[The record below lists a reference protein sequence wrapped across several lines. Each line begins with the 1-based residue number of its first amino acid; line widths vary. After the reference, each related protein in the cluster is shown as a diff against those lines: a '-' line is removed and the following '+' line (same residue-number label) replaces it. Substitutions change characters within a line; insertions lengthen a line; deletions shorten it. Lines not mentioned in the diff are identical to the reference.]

1 MDAPS
6 FNTWTTLFLFAA
18 IQGLFVSIVLFFTR
32 RQNRAANSLLALLIF
47 LFSLTLVEY
56 VLYWT
61 KYLYYLPHFIQ
72 LSDGFPLLFGV
83 ILYFY
88 FKCVF
93 LNHTFGKKDLLHL
106 IPFLLFIIYL
116 APVYL
121 STAETKQAWLL
132 GKKVNPSLFHWP
144 AFMQKLKGLHWIKVS
159 HMFIYCFIIF
169 NRFNA
174 LSKTNHE
181 VRVWFNWLNG
191 LFIVFIAS
199 YTSYFVLVNFSF
211 FSDEWDY
218 MISFSMM
225 FTIYFIAWFGYMQPK
240 VFSGFTLQESMK
252 QPQRYKNSALDEDV
266 SKEIL
271 GLLDEV
277 MTGKKLYRQSDLRL
291 EKLAEEVGT
300 SKHYLSQV
308 INEQKGMNFFEYVNT
323 LRIADAQDLLA
334 EKSKQELNIIDV
346 AYMVGFNNKVSFNNT
361 FKKITGKTPTEFRN
375 ENNNSSVSLN

>member
-1 MDAPS
+1 
-6 FNTWTTLFLFAA
+6 
-18 IQGLFVSIVLFFTR
+18 
-32 RQNRAANSLLALLIF
+32 
-47 LFSLTLVEY
+47 
-56 VLYWT
+56 
-61 KYLYYLPHFIQ
+61 
-72 LSDGFPLLFGV
+72 
-83 ILYFY
+83 
-88 FKCVF
+88 
-93 LNHTFGKKDLLHL
+93 
-106 IPFLLFIIYL
+106 
-116 APVYL
+116 
-121 STAETKQAWLL
+121 
-132 GKKVNPSLFHWP
+132 
-144 AFMQKLKGLHWIKVS
+144 
-159 HMFIYCFIIF
+159 
-169 NRFNA
+169 
-174 LSKTNHE
+174 
-181 VRVWFNWLNG
+181 
-191 LFIVFIAS
+191 
-199 YTSYFVLVNFSF
+199 VLVNFSF